1 MKKLYKRE
9 AWLLDEDVL
18 LAGYTAKRKFIS
30 YNKGCGFSS
39 QEIRKKDVGSTL
51 FYNKEE
57 ALKTGF
63 KIME

>member
-1 MKKLYKRE
+1 MKKVYKRE

-18 LAGYTAKRKFIS
+18 LAGYTTKRKFIPH
-30 YNKGCGFSS
+30 NKGCGFSS
-39 QEIRKKDVGSTL
+39 QKISKKDIGIVL

-63 KIME
+63 QVYE

>member
-1 MKKLYKRE
+1 MRKIYKRE

-18 LAGYTAKRKFIS
+18 LAGYTAKHKFIP
-30 YNKGCGFSS
+30 YNKGCGFSC
-39 QEIRKKDVGSTL
+39 QEICKKDIGNIL

-63 KIME
+63 EICE

>member
-1 MKKLYKRE
+1 MKKVYKRE

-18 LAGYTAKRKFIS
+18 LAGYTAKRKFKPN
-30 YNKGCGFSS
+30 NKGYGFSS
-39 QEIRKKDVGSTL
+39 QKISKKDIGSIL

-63 KIME
+63 QIYE